1 MIGKDEMRELHPYI
15 NTGDILGGVWIPQ
28 VTYILSFDY
37 AHLTPN
43 PKEILF
49 FPLDYPQIFR
59 QKFAEDVE
67 RKCYQDCETISISVM
82 KLAQIAK

>member
-43 PKEILF
+43 RKEILF
-49 FPLDYPQIFR
+49 FPWITHRFFV
-59 QKFAEDVE
+59 KNS
-67 RKCYQDCETISISVM
+67 RKMSNENVIR
-82 KLAQIAK
+82 IAKPLVFLSLN

>member
-43 PKEILF
+43 PNC
-49 FPLDYPQIFR
+49 
-59 QKFAEDVE
+59 VE
-67 RKCYQDCETISISVM
+67 NSRKLWNENFVRFSKKVLLNY
-82 KLAQIAK
+82 KN